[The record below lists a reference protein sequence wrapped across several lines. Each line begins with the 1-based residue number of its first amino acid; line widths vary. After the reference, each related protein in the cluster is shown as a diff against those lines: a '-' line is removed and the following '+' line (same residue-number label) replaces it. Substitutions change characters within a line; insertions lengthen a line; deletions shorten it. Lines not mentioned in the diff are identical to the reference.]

1 MSANQNILIPDGD
14 STWALSVMQCLSQA
28 EGYNIFVL
36 SSTKRTATKF
46 SSCTSYYKFYERT
59 SDIEWIDIINSEIE
73 KHAITVVLPIAEQEI
88 LFFIKNKEQISSL
101 ALISPLPNLKDFETA
116 VDKRKLS
123 DFAKIHNIPHPNS
136 FYFTSGTDTQGIL
149 SQIKFPILIKPLH
162 LKGGDG
168 IQKINARD
176 TFQKYLEKANDNLF
190 VQEYIEGYDIDCSV
204 LCLNGKILS
213 HTIQKGNL
221 KGDNDFAPQLAFDF
235 FQNEEVLEVAKLTM
249 SKLNWSGIAHLDM
262 RYDTRAN
269 NFKLIEINAR
279 FWGSIEGSMFAGI
292 NFADHVIRLA
302 LNQEVSYK
310 DAEVIHYMR
319 LKGVVKSIKNNPLFI
334 LKRQYLLNNTQT
346 KTFLKDPLPTLYKF
360 REWLGRRF

>member
-176 TFQKYLEKANDNLF
+176 TFQKYLEKANDNLY
-190 VQEYIEGYDIDCSV
+190 VQ
-204 LCLNGKILS
+204 
-213 HTIQKGNL
+213 
-221 KGDNDFAPQLAFDF
+221 
-235 FQNEEVLEVAKLTM
+235 
-249 SKLNWSGIAHLDM
+249 
-262 RYDTRAN
+262 
-269 NFKLIEINAR
+269 
-279 FWGSIEGSMFAGI
+279 
-292 NFADHVIRLA
+292 
-302 LNQEVSYK
+302 
-310 DAEVIHYMR
+310 
-319 LKGVVKSIKNNPLFI
+319 
-334 LKRQYLLNNTQT
+334 
-346 KTFLKDPLPTLYKF
+346 
-360 REWLGRRF
+360 